1 MIEHKPLYQAMITAV
16 SQTLENMVFMEVMEH
31 FDRSYDIPEED
42 LVWTSLLIND
52 PVQGEIRLAMPG
64 TLLKKLTGNVF
75 GIDEGDITQPQMDDI
90 LNELLNTIVGLF
102 MTNLL
107 ADNQEYKMGLP
118 ELGDGPLPEIDADTI
133 VWKLM
138 TSDEDPLQVYASGA
152 SIVALN
158 DNN

>member
-16 SQTLENMVFMEVMEH
+16 SQTLENMVFMEAMEH
-31 FDRSYDIPEED
+31 FDRSYEIPSEE

-52 PVQGEIRLAMPG
+52 PVQGEIRLAMPEG
-64 TLLKKLTGNVF
+64 LLKKLTCDIY
-75 GIDEGDITQPQMDDI
+75 GIDVEEVTQPQLDDI

-102 MTNLL
+102 LTNLL

-118 ELGDGPLPEIDADTI
+118 ELGTEALPEVDSDTV

-138 TSDEDPLQVYASGA
+138 TSDEDALQVFASGA
-152 SIVALN
+152 SIIALN
-158 DNN
+158 

>member
-1 MIEHKPLYQAMITAV
+1 MSVEHKPLYQAMITAV
-16 SQTLENMVFMEVMEH
+16 SQTLENMVFMEAMEH
-31 FDRSYDIPEED
+31 FDRSYEIPEEE
-42 LVWTSLLIND
+42 LTWTSLLVND
-52 PVQGEIRLAMPG
+52 PVQGEIRLAMPEN
-64 TLLKKLTGNVF
+64 LLNKLTSNVF
-75 GIDEGDITQPQMDDI
+75 GIDPEEVTQPQKDDI

-102 MTNLL
+102 LTNLL

-118 ELGDGPLPEIDADTI
+118 ELGEGPLPEVDSATI

-158 DNN
+158 DN